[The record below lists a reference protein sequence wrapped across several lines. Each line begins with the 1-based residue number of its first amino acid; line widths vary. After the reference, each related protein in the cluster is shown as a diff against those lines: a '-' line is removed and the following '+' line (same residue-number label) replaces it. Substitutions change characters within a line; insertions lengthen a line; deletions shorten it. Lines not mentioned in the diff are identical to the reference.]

1 MINYFL
7 LYYDALFN
15 TKIIKRENYEKLT
28 QLTKLEIN
36 TDNPEYKY
44 TVYFFHKKFKELS
57 EDDLGKFV
65 NYIFF
70 RTNIIKITCTDES
83 FAIKLFQVLNDRGQ
97 DLSNSDLIKV
107 EFSWECHHPF
117 YEMGMINWR
126 RIKL

>member
-1 MINYFL
+1 MINYFW

-83 FAIKLFQVLNDRGQ
+83 FAIKLF
-97 DLSNSDLIKV
+97 
-107 EFSWECHHPF
+107 
-117 YEMGMINWR
+117 
-126 RIKL
+126 

>member
-1 MINYFL
+1 MINYFW

-97 DLSNSDLIKV
+97 DLSNST
-107 EFSWECHHPF
+107 
-117 YEMGMINWR
+117 
-126 RIKL
+126 